1 MKRSNLTPLD
11 FGAGLVST
19 VRVARLLGVGI
30 STVKRWV
37 DSGIIPAILTPGGH
51 RKLLLKDVLRL
62 SKAGTL
68 PVLAHSEILPHSPEE
83 LRLELESAIRTN
95 DVESICGLITGAHC
109 RGYSVGVLADAVI
122 APAMRRLGSDWAAG
136 RATVAGEHRVT
147 QAVVSAVY
155 GLNGRIETTQERG
168 RPVALGCAPEY
179 DHYLLPTLLAR
190 MTLVEA
196 GWNAVNVGPNTPFT
210 ALLASVDELQPKLVW
225 LSVSHLADPARFV
238 EEYDGF
244 YRAVEKRGIA
254 IAIGGQA
261 LTQELRSRLTYTF
274 FGDGCVQ
281 LAAFTKMLQARRQI
295 PKRGRPVGSG
305 KKRN

>member
-1 MKRSNLTPLD
+1 M
-11 FGAGLVST
+11 
-19 VRVARLLGVGI
+19 GVGI

-37 DSGIIPAILTPGGH
+37 DSGIIPAILSPGGH

-68 PVLAHSEILPHSPEE
+68 PVLAHLEILPHSPEE
-83 LRLELESAIRTN
+83 LRMELESAIRTD

-136 RATVAGEHRVT
+136 RATVAREHRVT
-147 QAVVSAVY
+147 QAVVSALY
-155 GLNGRIETTQERG
+155 GLNGRIETTQEQG

-196 GWNAVNVGPNTPFT
+196 GWNAVNVGPNTPFA
-210 ALLASVDELQPKLVW
+210 ALLSAVDELQPKLVW

-261 LTQELRSRLTYTF
+261 LTHELRSRLTYTF
-274 FGDGCVQ
+274 FGDGCIQ
-281 LAAFTKMLQARRQI
+281 LAAFTKILQVRRQI